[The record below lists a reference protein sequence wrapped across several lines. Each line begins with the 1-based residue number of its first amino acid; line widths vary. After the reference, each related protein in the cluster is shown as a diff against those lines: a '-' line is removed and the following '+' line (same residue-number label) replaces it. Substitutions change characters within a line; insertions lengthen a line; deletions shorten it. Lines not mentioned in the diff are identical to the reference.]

1 MKSELNILIVEDCGV
16 MQSVIRKTLQIS
28 GISVSRIDL
37 AEHGRAGLELL
48 ESRMY
53 DLIILD
59 INMPVMDGAEMVQ
72 ILREH
77 PKYNEIPIIIVSADG
92 QEGRIRFYKDEEFEF
107 VHKPFMPEELK
118 EKVISALNG
127 TISNYK

>member
-28 GISVSRIDL
+28 GFPVSRIDL
-37 AEHGRAGLELL
+37 AEHGRAGLDLL
-48 ESRMY
+48 EQRKY

-59 INMPVMDGAEMVQ
+59 INMPVMDGVEM
-72 ILREH
+72 ILELRED
-77 PKYNEIPIIIVSADG
+77 PKQREIPIIIVSADG
-92 QEGRIRFYKDEEFEF
+92 QEGRIRLYNEEEFEF
-107 VHKPFMPEELK
+107 IQKPFMPEQLK

-127 TISNYK
+127 TINE